1 MSTIGKF
8 AARIRREKFAANITR
23 EIYHKIF
30 PHMNGQADHG
40 YLFSSDKELYK
51 ARLDGSS
58 TVRTMLCDLN
68 SAALK
73 MPEAE
78 CNAFLYIVNRDL
90 EERLRMYVKLANAR
104 SVPCSSQEQQPA
116 AAAV

>member
-8 AARIRREKFAANITR
+8 LTRVRREKFAANITR

-30 PHMNGQADHG
+30 PHMNGHADHG
-40 YLFSSDKELYK
+40 YPFSSNNELYK
-51 ARLDGSS
+51 ARLEGST
-58 TVRTMLCDLN
+58 TVRTMLCDLG

-78 CNAFLYIVNRDL
+78 CNAFLYVANRDL
-90 EERLRMYVKLANAR
+90 EERLRMYIKLANAR
-104 SVPCSSQEQQPA
+104 SALCGSEQPTPVA
-116 AAAV
+116 AAA

>member
-8 AARIRREKFAANITR
+8 LVRIRREKFAANITR

-30 PHMNGQADHG
+30 PHMNGHADHG
-40 YLFSSDKELYK
+40 YPFSSDKELYK
-51 ARLDGSS
+51 ARLEGSS

-68 SAALK
+68 SAALH

-78 CNAFLYIVNRDL
+78 CNAFLYIANRDL
-90 EERLRMYVKLANAR
+90 EERLRMYIRLANAR
-104 SVPCSSQEQQPA
+104 SAPCSSQPPQPVA
-116 AAAV
+116 AAA